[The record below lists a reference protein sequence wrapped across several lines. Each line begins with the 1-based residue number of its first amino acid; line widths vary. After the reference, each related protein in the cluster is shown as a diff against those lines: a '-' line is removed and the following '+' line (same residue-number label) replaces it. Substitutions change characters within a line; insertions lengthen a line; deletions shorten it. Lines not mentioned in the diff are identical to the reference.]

1 MNRIK
6 HSIEE
11 RLRIE
16 QAGFRGGR
24 STINQ
29 IFILRNI
36 IEQNVELNSTLYLN
50 FIDFAKAFDSINRDC
65 LWKILKIYGIPQKII
80 NLMKNL
86 YQGSS
91 GRVLV
96 NGTTTEKFDI
106 RTGVKQGCVMSG
118 LLFNI
123 VIDWIMQKTLKNSK
137 TGIRW
142 NFDCHLEDLDY
153 ADDIVLL
160 SSNFEDMLTKTNKL
174 EANAKQI
181 GLHINE
187 AKTKLMKI
195 NSNRNEN
202 ICINGKVIEKTETFL
217 YLGANISTEGGTDK
231 DVTTRIKKAQYTFK
245 TLHKIW
251 RSGSINLKLKIKI
264 FNTTVRAV
272 LLYGSETWKLTK
284 QQENKLDTFQT
295 KCLRKIFKIFWPN
308 KIANFEIYKKSNC
321 KPTSTIIKKRRWQWV
336 GHVLRMPPS
345 DPTRVAL
352 TWAPDGKR
360 KRGRPKLTWR
370 QMILKERNLFGW
382 PSWGSAR
389 ETALDR
395 RRWNSALMAS
405 CATER

>member
-1 MNRIK
+1 MIKETTSKPKTSGNFRKNDCGVKDRNGQLLTQEKEVQERWKEYFEELLNVDHDPAGSDIDSPFDEEMDELEINLDEITEAEIEVAIRMQKNGKASGNDNINAELFKTDLETNTNILCKLFNLIWTRERFPESWKESQIVKIPKKGDLSNCSNWRGISLLSVPSKIFTRILMNRIK

-142 NFDCHLEDLDY
+142 NFDSHLEDL
-153 ADDIVLL
+153 
-160 SSNFEDMLTKTNKL
+160 
-174 EANAKQI
+174 
-181 GLHINE
+181 
-187 AKTKLMKI
+187 
-195 NSNRNEN
+195 
-202 ICINGKVIEKTETFL
+202 
-217 YLGANISTEGGTDK
+217 
-231 DVTTRIKKAQYTFK
+231 
-245 TLHKIW
+245 
-251 RSGSINLKLKIKI
+251 
-264 FNTTVRAV
+264 
-272 LLYGSETWKLTK
+272 
-284 QQENKLDTFQT
+284 
-295 KCLRKIFKIFWPN
+295 
-308 KIANFEIYKKSNC
+308 
-321 KPTSTIIKKRRWQWV
+321 
-336 GHVLRMPPS
+336 
-345 DPTRVAL
+345 
-352 TWAPDGKR
+352 
-360 KRGRPKLTWR
+360 
-370 QMILKERNLFGW
+370 
-382 PSWGSAR
+382 
-389 ETALDR
+389 
-395 RRWNSALMAS
+395 
-405 CATER
+405 